1 MMKTYMI
8 EWTQD
13 KCTNRKTLLVTA
25 ADYTKAYLKAC
36 FTLPFDAEIIEV
48 TEAN

>member
-1 MMKTYMI
+1 MKTYMI

-25 ADYTKAYLKAC
+25 ADYTKAYVKAAVA
-36 FTLPFDAEIIEV
+36 LPADAEIIEV